1 MHWLEDTVWLHK
13 LIRHKD
19 GSIVSISNISE
30 LEWSDMSN
38 CSSLMRVKLAVIQ
51 RQFQMKEC
59 DILTVVRQNI
69 LWPFLHTF
77 RGVRSSPPP
86 GSTPLVSHPSCRRS
100 FVGRTA
106 CEPWWWLSTAGHLHP
121 RFGILS
127 WATITLS
134 PVEQKRHWLED
145 THCLLRADQ
154 T

>member
-106 CEPWWWLSTAGHLHP
+106 CEPWSMMIVDGGSPASTFWNFVLGHDNFKPSGAEKALIGGH
-121 RFGILS
+121 
-127 WATITLS
+127 TLS
-134 PVEQKRHWLED
+134 
-145 THCLLRADQ
+145 A
-154 T
+154 